1 MLSALTTNWLDALD
15 RMAGVFSNK
24 RLESR
29 VFTVVARLLHDGIFT
44 VAAIE
49 NAIPALLL
57 GSQCRSCEHFRFVV
71 ARVSCSRFVVR

>member
-1 MLSALTTNWLDALD
+1 
-15 RMAGVFSNK
+15 
-24 RLESR
+24 
-29 VFTVVARLLHDGIFT
+29 LHDGIFT